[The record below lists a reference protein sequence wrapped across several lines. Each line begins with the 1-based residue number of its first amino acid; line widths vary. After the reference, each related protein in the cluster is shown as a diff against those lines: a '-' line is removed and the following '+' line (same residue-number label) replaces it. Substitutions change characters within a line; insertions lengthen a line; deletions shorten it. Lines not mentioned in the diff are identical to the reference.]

1 MMVLHQ
7 YPKIWGLSSLSP
19 FCIKV
24 EIFLKLARLPYE
36 VKVELN
42 PSRAPKGKM
51 PFIQDG
57 QEVVA
62 DSSFIIQHLIKKY
75 QLHHLDINDPLEK
88 ARALALKLMV
98 EESLYFSLLYSRW
111 VEEENFQNI
120 KKEFLPLFP
129 KFLGRPALTLI
140 RYNLRKQSRAQ
151 GLGRHS
157 QIEINQ
163 LSSELISCLSNFLGG
178 NEFFS
183 SKGVSYIDATLYS
196 FLVTILKQP
205 FNSHLKTEVQ
215 KFQNLCDYVLR
226 IEHLTS

>member
-24 EIFLKLARLPYE
+24 EVFLKLARIPYA

-51 PFIQDG
+51 PFIRDE
-57 QEVVA
+57 QEVLA
-62 DSSFIIQHLIKKY
+62 DSTFIIQHLIKKY
-75 QLHHLDINDPLEK
+75 QLYHLDITDPIEK
-88 ARALALKLMV
+88 ARSHALKLMV
-98 EESLYFSLLYSRW
+98 EESLYFALLHSRW
-111 VEEENFQNI
+111 VEEDNFQNI
-120 KKEFLPLFP
+120 KKDFLPLFP
-129 KFLGRPALTLI
+129 KFLGGPALTLI
-140 RYNLRKQSRAQ
+140 RYNLRKQSLAQ

-157 QIEINQ
+157 QIEINR
-163 LSSELISCLSNFLGG
+163 LSSELISSISCLLGS

-183 SKGVSYIDATLYS
+183 SKRVTYIDATLYS

-205 FNSHLKTEVQ
+205 FNSHLKSEVQ
-215 KFQNLCDYVLR
+215 KFQNLCEYVLR
-226 IEHLTS
+226 IERLTL